1 MGIKIKNLK
10 FNNNGDF
17 KKKFKKAFEYCDLL
31 SLKLNRYWFY
41 FEK

>member
-17 KKKFKKAFEYCDLL
+17 KKNSKKR
-31 SLKLNRYWFY
+31 LNIVIYSH
-41 FEK
+41 